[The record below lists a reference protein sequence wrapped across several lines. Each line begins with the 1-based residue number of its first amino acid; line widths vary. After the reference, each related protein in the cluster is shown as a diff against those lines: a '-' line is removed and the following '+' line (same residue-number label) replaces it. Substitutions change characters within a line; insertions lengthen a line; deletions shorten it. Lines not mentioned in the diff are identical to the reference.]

1 MTTRTIPDAFPLT
14 EAQRAIVEAPDGPT
28 VVIAGAGTGKT
39 RVIVERVRWLLA
51 TKGDTTSAGS
61 PIPAEPAPRHGNP
74 FDGPLAPE
82 QLLVLTYN
90 VKAAAELGQR
100 LDAVVGPA
108 TRARMSVSNFHS
120 FCQRILTENAADA
133 GLPARPDVLDGIGQL
148 LLLREITPT
157 LDLRYHAD
165 WALGGLVG
173 FINRA
178 KDELV
183 SPDDFDAFVATER
196 DTYEAEYGSFETAT
210 ERLEHTG
217 HLQPVRWVRGEYAKV
232 RSRERAEAAGFEV
245 KPYRHDEHER
255 TAEREARRNIIGTG
269 ALVGRNRLPA
279 DQLDRIDALAATY
292 VQDGAALEVM
302 RLAEIARVYRAY
314 EDAIATRGLLD
325 FGEQIALVA
334 RLFKTRPNVL
344 RRWQRQFRYILVDE
358 FQDAN
363 VAQIELIEL
372 LGRTPDRPDN
382 VMVVGDDDQS
392 IYRFRGASFAA
403 FAEFDTRFS
412 RPPAHAPDV
421 APAGPPRHLAIEQNF
436 RSTSFVLDA
445 ANRLIGCNETRFA
458 PDKVLRTDRSPGQ
471 PIQLLVCAGPE
482 DEAVAIVDAIRALV
496 GSGPASGRIPGA
508 TIPVATIPVASVPAL
523 SVPVGSSHPFG
534 AHVAVVPTMRN
545 EFVDSDEAV
554 RTAAAGDSAR
564 ASGSPATAFTTP
576 TAFTPPDAA
585 GDAGA
590 AASTASVATVVPL
603 AWNHPD
609 SAVVGDAAAEAA
621 PPAEAIAPGDAA
633 ARVDASPGDDT
644 APGAP
649 AGRAW
654 NDVAVLYRKHKHRD
668 AIVDRLKAEDIPFT
682 IVGGLSLF
690 ETAEIRDLEQA
701 LRAIA
706 DPTDDAAL
714 VRMMTGGPWRLDALE
729 ILRVSRDAKF
739 DRSHLLTAVHRLV
752 DSGEANL
759 PPVDGDATER
769 RAAVDPAL
777 RAKLRNLL
785 AAIEELNPRT
795 WRDGPHT
802 ILERFLELNG
812 TVLDL
817 LATGTL
823 EAKRSV
829 VAIASFLRFTADW
842 QTANPGRT
850 LAQFIEY
857 LEAFKAAG
865 GELPTSVELSE
876 DVEGVRL
883 MTLYQA
889 KGLEFPV
896 VVVPDLVEGE
906 WPVKEQGSGWFPR
919 ELLREQVPGGNLH
932 LDEERRLLYVAITR
946 AQERLLLC
954 THGGAGAKAQS
965 MFVAELLDGRGP
977 ELTVI
982 DRTLDDVEAEK
993 PSRRRRG
1000 RRRRWGRTGRRQPEP
1015 TGPTRLPVPPPP
1027 WPPPAGSSRC
1037 PRRVSGASRCA
1048 CAHPRSSACWRPPP
1062 PTIPRRTPPG
1072 PGSSSSWWTS
1082 AGPRP
1087 CRPMRRGRPAW
1098 TRSPS
1103 GPSRST
1109 AGPARTSWPWR
1120 PCPAT
1125 SRTAACPCSRSGRA
1139 PHARRFAPAPLSSA
1153 TVPEGQGQGQ
1163 PPAPHPRHGRDQPDV
1178 PAART
1183 GPGRRRPP
1191 VGGGGLHQADDRM
1204 RAGAARGGAHA
1215 TRAAGGPGGRRPG
1228 RRWRRQAR
1236 RPRRLR
1242 LRHPVGQRS
1251 GVGHIGVVGFGLDI
1265 VQRPVDDGQLRPP
1278 AIEQLGHEHALGPWR
1293 PRAPIACTGA
1303 GAPRPSAMAAARSSS
1318 RWRLPPGS
1326 RAGARAGTEPL
1337 PAPSRATRLRPG
1349 PAPPPR
1355 GTPGPSPGRG
1365 S

>member
-1 MTTRTIPDAFPLT
+1 MGAPVTGDGAVTTLT

-51 TKGDTTSAGS
+51 TKGDTTTAGS

-100 LDAVVGPA
+100 LDQAVGPA

-148 LLLREITPT
+148 LLLREITPA

-183 SPDDFDAFVATER
+183 SPDDFDAFVDAER
-196 DTYEAEYGSFETAT
+196 DDLRSTTTA
-210 ERLEHTG
+210 
-217 HLQPVRWVRGEYAKV
+217 A
-232 RSRERAEAAGFEV
+232 SRRPPSAW
-245 KPYRHDEHER
+245 
-255 TAEREARRNIIGTG
+255 TA
-269 ALVGRNRLPA
+269 PA
-279 DQLDRIDALAATY
+279 TCSPCATSAAT
-292 VQDGAALEVM
+292 
-302 RLAEIARVYRAY
+302 
-314 EDAIATRGLLD
+314 TRGSAPRSAPRPQASRSSPTSTTSTS
-325 FGEQIALVA
+325 GPPSGRPAATSSARAAWSAATAWTAINSNASMSSPPPTSSTAPPWRSCASPRSPASIAPTRTPSPRA
-334 RLFKTRPNVL
+334 ASSTSASRSPWSPASSRRRPNVL

-403 FAEFDTRFS
+403 FAEFDARFS
-412 RPPAHAPDV
+412 RPPAHAPDLE
-421 APAGPPRHLAIEQNF
+421 PAAPPRHLAIEQNF

-445 ANRLIGCNETRFA
+445 ANRLIGRNETRFA
-458 PDKVLRTDRSPGQ
+458 PDKVLRTDKHPGD
-471 PIQLLVCAGPE
+471 PIELHVCAGPE
-482 DEAVAIVDAIRALV
+482 DEAVAIVDAIRAFH
-496 GSGPASGRIPGA
+496 A
-508 TIPVATIPVASVPAL
+508 
-523 SVPVGSSHPFG
+523 
-534 AHVAVVPTMRN
+534 
-545 EFVDSDEAV
+545 
-554 RTAAAGDSAR
+554 
-564 ASGSPATAFTTP
+564 
-576 TAFTPPDAA
+576 
-585 GDAGA
+585 
-590 AASTASVATVVPL
+590 
-603 AWNHPD
+603 
-609 SAVVGDAAAEAA
+609 
-621 PPAEAIAPGDAA
+621 
-633 ARVDASPGDDT
+633 
-644 APGAP
+644 

-690 ETAEIRDLEQA
+690 ETPEIRDLEQA

-706 DPTDDAAL
+706 DPTNDAAL

-729 ILRVSRDAKF
+729 ILAVSRDAKF
-739 DRSHLLTAVHRLV
+739 DRSHLLSAVHRLV

-759 PPVDGDATER
+759 APAAGDTSHHGASGNNGNGNGNNGANGNGGDRTER
-769 RAAVDPAL
+769 RAPVDPAL

-802 ILERFLELNG
+802 ILERYLELNG

-842 QTANPGRT
+842 QAANPSGT
-850 LAQFIEY
+850 LADFIDY
-857 LEAFKAAG
+857 LEAFKTAG

-896 VVVPDLVEGE
+896 VVVPDLLEGE

-965 MFVAELLDGRGP
+965 MFIAELLDGRGP

-982 DRTLDDVEAEK
+982 DRTLDDDDADAEAADAEAAEDGTQTEAGADGPDGLAGATAALAAARRVLPL
-993 PSRRRRG
+993 PSSRERRLALRLRASELIGLHGGHRCRRSRG
-1000 RRRRWGRTGRRQPEP
+1000 RRR
-1015 TGPTRLPVPPPP
+1015 
-1027 WPPPAGSSRC
+1027 
-1037 PRRVSGASRCA
+1037 
-1048 CAHPRSSACWRPPP
+1048 
-1062 PTIPRRTPPG
+1062 PG
-1072 PGSSSSWWTS
+1072 PV
-1082 AGPRP
+1082 
-1087 CRPMRRGRPAW
+1087 
-1098 TRSPS
+1098 
-1103 GPSRST
+1103 
-1109 AGPARTSWPWR
+1109 
-1120 PCPAT
+1120 
-1125 SRTAACPCSRSGRA
+1125 RA
-1139 PHARRFAPAPLSSA
+1139 
-1153 TVPEGQGQGQ
+1153 
-1163 PPAPHPRHGRDQPDV
+1163 
-1178 PAART
+1178 
-1183 GPGRRRPP
+1183 
-1191 VGGGGLHQADDRM
+1191 
-1204 RAGAARGGAHA
+1204 
-1215 TRAAGGPGGRRPG
+1215 AAGG
-1228 RRWRRQAR
+1228 
-1236 RPRRLR
+1236 
-1242 LRHPVGQRS
+1242 H
-1251 GVGHIGVVGFGLDI
+1251 
-1265 VQRPVDDGQLRPP
+1265 RPVR
-1278 AIEQLGHEHALGPWR
+1278 GHVG
-1293 PRAPIACTGA
+1293 
-1303 GAPRPSAMAAARSSS
+1303 
-1318 RWRLPPGS
+1318 
-1326 RAGARAGTEPL
+1326 
-1337 PAPSRATRLRPG
+1337 RPG
-1349 PAPPPR
+1349 PCRRP
-1355 GTPGPSPGRG
+1355 
-1365 S
+1365 